1 MNGYVE
7 MMRQR
12 KAKQPLAKAAK
23 LDRRND
29 AAIQTALLLLIAGL
43 LIGQLLLMSP

>member
-1 MNGYVE
+1 

-12 KAKQPLAKAAK
+12 KASRSLAKAAK

-29 AAIQTALLLLIAGL
+29 AAIQAALLLLIAGL

>member
-1 MNGYVE
+1 

-12 KAKQPLAKAAK
+12 KANRQLAKAAK

-29 AAIQTALLLLIAGL
+29 AALQAALLLLIAGL

>member
-1 MNGYVE
+1 

-12 KAKQPLAKAAK
+12 KANRPSAKAAK
-23 LDRRND
+23 LDRKND
-29 AAIQTALLLLIAGL
+29 AAIQAALLLLIAGL